1 MGTVTT
7 PGTGVAAGREPSR
20 ALLVRAQHGD
30 SGARDRIVR
39 QLYPLAERVARR
51 FATSAH
57 PAEDLAQV
65 AGIGLLKAIE
75 RFDASHEAAFT
86 TYAHALMTGEIR
98 RHVRDSRLV
107 RIPRSI
113 YEQVPIF
120 QRTFSKLRVEL
131 GREPTR
137 PEIASA
143 MGVTTEDVIELADA
157 AMNAQHVS
165 LDAAAEDGNA
175 EIDLG
180 GVDDAFSRVEA
191 GADLEPMLRTLTTRE
206 RLILDL
212 RFNDGLSQSEIA
224 QGLEISQTQV
234 SRLIRRAL
242 DKLSEHAGVKA
253 A

>member
-1 MGTVTT
+1 VGTIST

-20 ALLVRAQHGD
+20 TLLVRARHGD

-39 QLYPLAERVARR
+39 GLYPLAERVARR

-65 AGIGLLKAIE
+65 AGIGLLKAID
-75 RFDASHEAAFT
+75 RFDSNREAAFT

-98 RHVRDSRLV
+98 RHIRDSRLV

-113 YEQVPIF
+113 YEQVPLF
-120 QRTFSKLRVEL
+120 QRTFSRLRVDL
-131 GREPTR
+131 GREPSRT
-137 PEIASA
+137 EIAKA
-143 MGVTTEDVIELADA
+143 MDLTIEEVIELADA

-165 LDAAAEDGNA
+165 LDAAAEEGNA
-175 EIDLG
+175 DIDLG

-206 RLILDL
+206 RMILDL
-212 RFNDGLSQSEIA
+212 RFTDGLSQSEIA
-224 QGLEISQTQV
+224 EGLDISQTQV

-242 DKLSEHAGVKA
+242 DKLSEQAGVKA